1 MEFFSYNHA
10 LASRN
15 FMKRAVYPGSFDP
28 ITNGHLDI
36 IARASELV
44 DELVVA
50 VIVNPGKSP
59 LFSLDERQEMILDV
73 CSPFPNVKVST
84 FSGLL
89 VHYLDRCGIHLI
101 IKGLRA
107 ISDFETEFQMA
118 ALNSSL
124 DAQVETIF
132 LMTAIENAFLSSS
145 MVRQIAKL
153 QGCVAHMVPATVNT
167 TLIEKFGQPLMTRV
181 TDEQSFGGHNE
192 RISRP

>member
-1 MEFFSYNHA
+1 
-10 LASRN
+10 
-15 FMKRAVYPGSFDP
+15 MKRAVYPGSFDP

-36 IARASELV
+36 ITRATRLV

-50 VIVNPGKSP
+50 VIVNPSKDP
-59 LFSLDERQEMILDV
+59 LFSLEERESMIRDV
-73 CSPFPNVKVST
+73 CRGLGNVKVST

-89 VHYLDRCGIHLI
+89 VHYLDRLDIRII

-124 DAQVETIF
+124 DRRVETLF
-132 LMTAIENAFLSSS
+132 MMTAIENAFLSSS

-153 QGCVAHMVPATVNT
+153 RGTVSAMVPETVNQR
-167 TLIEKFGQPLMTRV
+167 LVEKYGTPIQ
-181 TDEQSFGGHNE
+181 TDA
-192 RISRP
+192 